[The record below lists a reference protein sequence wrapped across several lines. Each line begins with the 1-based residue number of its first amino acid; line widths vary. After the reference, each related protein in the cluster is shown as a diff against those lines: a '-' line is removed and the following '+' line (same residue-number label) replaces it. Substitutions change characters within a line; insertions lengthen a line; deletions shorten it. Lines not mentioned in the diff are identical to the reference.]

1 MYVLLFPLHE
11 KYPNWINFKPA
22 MHFEKSQKSAE
33 IGTEPRVTIVTEDEF
48 IA

>member
-33 IGTEPRVTIVTEDEF
+33 IGI
-48 IA
+48 